1 MHEQELEMWWS
12 SLAISQKERI
22 AKKAISKAHPLEKV
36 KEEQY
41 RYPECSRWWLSLDPE
56 RQLAIHDHCIDRH
69 GYLLQEWNEAD
80 PYGD

>member
-1 MHEQELEMWWS
+1 MHEQELELWWS

-22 AKKAISKAHPLEKV
+22 AKKAITKAHPGTRA

-41 RYPECSRWWLSLDPE
+41 RYPECTRWWISLDTE
-56 RQLAIHDHCIDRH
+56 HQLAIHDHCVDRH
-69 GYLLQEWNEAD
+69 GYLVQEWNEAD

>member
-1 MHEQELEMWWS
+1 MHEHELEMWWS

-22 AKKAISKAHPLEKV
+22 AKKAISKANRGV
-36 KEEQY
+36 TVTDEQY
-41 RYPECSRWWLSLDPE
+41 RYPECTRWWLSLDLE
-56 RQLAIHDHCIDRH
+56 HQLAIHDHCIDRH